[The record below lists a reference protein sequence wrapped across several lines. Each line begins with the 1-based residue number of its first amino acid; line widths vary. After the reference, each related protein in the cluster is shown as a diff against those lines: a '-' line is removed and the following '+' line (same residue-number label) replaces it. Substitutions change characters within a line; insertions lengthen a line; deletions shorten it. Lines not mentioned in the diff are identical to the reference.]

1 MSAKMLLLAAL
12 GLFQTLGVGQ
22 NALAH
27 TDALR
32 GDLEQLIVGDELESR
47 SMDIWRGGIRRS
59 ASSEPDARMLVSCF
73 FLQTF
78 TAMSSP
84 RGFSPTIMP
93 SYTIVPGPDEQRAAI
108 LCVEQ
113 AVADSLAGLKRD
125 QRTGGALLD
134 IALVRLIAI
143 EYGDI
148 TPSPLVSVRNSV
160 R

>member
-1 MSAKMLLLAAL
+1 MMRKKLLFLAAL

-32 GDLEQLIVGDELESR
+32 SDLKQLIVGDELECRLDGHLGAAESGAAHHPSR
-47 SMDIWRGGIRRS
+47 MHACWSA
-59 ASSEPDARMLVSCF
+59 ASSCDVYSHVLAARVLADDHAFVYHR
-73 FLQTF
+73 
-78 TAMSSP
+78 A
-84 RGFSPTIMP
+84 GA
-93 SYTIVPGPDEQRAAI
+93 DEQRAAI

-134 IALVRLIAI
+134 IALGTADSR
-143 EYGDI
+143 
-148 TPSPLVSVRNSV
+148 
-160 R
+160 

>member
-1 MSAKMLLLAAL
+1 MSAKRLLLAAL

-32 GDLEQLIVGDELESR
+32 SDLKQLIVGDELECR
-47 SMDIWRGGIRRS
+47 LDGHLARRNQAQRIIRAGCTHVGQLLLLADVYS
-59 ASSEPDARMLVSCF
+59 HVLAARVLADDHAFVYHR
-73 FLQTF
+73 
-78 TAMSSP
+78 A
-84 RGFSPTIMP
+84 GAN
-93 SYTIVPGPDEQRAAI
+93 EQRAAI

-134 IALVRLIAI
+134 IALVRLIAV
-143 EYGDI
+143 EYGGHNARV
-148 TPSPLVSVRNSV
+148 PE
-160 R
+160 

>member
-1 MSAKMLLLAAL
+1 MSAKRLLLAAL

-32 GDLEQLIVGDELESR
+32 GDLKQLIVGDELECR
-47 SMDIWRGGIRRS
+47 FDGHLARRNQAQRIIRTGCTHVGQ
-59 ASSEPDARMLVSCF
+59 LLL
-73 FLQTF
+73 LQTLQPC
-78 TAMSSP
+78 P
-84 RGFSPTIMP
+84 RRAVLADDHAFVYHRAGA
-93 SYTIVPGPDEQRAAI
+93 DEQRAAI

-113 AVADSLAGLKRD
+113 AIADSLAGLKRD

-134 IALVRLIAI
+134 IALVRLIAV

>member
-1 MSAKMLLLAAL
+1 MQQYFVYCKKMRQRDRSLRKEPRPTSRHKISVKRRRCNRVALPQLLLAAL

-73 FLQTF
+73 FRQTF
-78 TAMSSP
+78 TVMSSLL
-84 RGFSPTIMP
+84 GVSPTTMP
-93 SYTIVPGPDEQRAAI
+93 P
-108 LCVEQ
+108 
-113 AVADSLAGLKRD
+113 
-125 QRTGGALLD
+125 
-134 IALVRLIAI
+134 
-143 EYGDI
+143 
-148 TPSPLVSVRNSV
+148 
-160 R
+160 